1 MGCGERNGQKYFLV
15 RFKGGK
21 NSEIVDWETAKQYSV
36 DVMEFFGSRLVWKS
50 MDEILDPEHGDNLN
64 PEHDDNVQNQPDLN
78 EPSTSKNAVEN
89 TLAKKKN
96 TGNKTVAKNNP
107 LPNDIEYC
115 SSSSD

>member
-64 PEHDDNVQNQPDLN
+64 PEHDDNVQNQPDPN

-96 TGNKTVAKNNP
+96 TGNKTVAKKNP